1 MTSSMEKE
9 RELVHATYDKIA
21 EHFSETRY
29 SVWPNVSKFLHEV
42 ESGSIILDNG
52 CGNGKN
58 CNRNDCIFIGTDTC
72 QKFLEISG
80 EKSGIM
86 DTIAM
91 NSKMLSFRDNC
102 FDYVLSIAVI
112 HHIYLESDRVK
123 AIGEIARVLRSDGRA
138 LISVWS
144 KHKHYDYGDNIIPW
158 NNQKKGEIVDRYYHL
173 FKKDEIISL
182 VNKINGIR
190 IIDVSECYN
199 NYFLTIQKL

>member
-1 MTSSMEKE
+1 MTSSIEKE

-21 EHFSETRY
+21 EHFSETRF
-29 SVWPNVSKFLHEV
+29 SVWPNVSKFLRAV
-42 ESGSIILDNG
+42 ESGSLILDNG

-58 CNRNDCIFIGTDTC
+58 CNRGDCIFIGTDTC
-72 QKFLEISG
+72 KRFLEISG
-80 EKSGIM
+80 EKTEII

-91 NSKMLSFRDNC
+91 NSKMLSFRDNS

-123 AIGEIARVLRSDGRA
+123 AIGEIGRVLRTGGKA

-173 FKKDEIISL
+173 FKKDDIVSL
-182 VNKINGIR
+182 VNKINGIK
-190 IIDVSECYN
+190 IIDISECYN
-199 NYFLTIQKL
+199 NYFVTIQKL

>member
-1 MTSSMEKE
+1 MTSSSEKE
-9 RELVHATYDKIA
+9 RRLVHATYDKIA

-29 SVWPNVSKFLHEV
+29 SVWPNVSKFLQAV
-42 ESGSIILDNG
+42 ESCSLILDNG

-58 CNRNDCIFIGTDTC
+58 CNRGDCIFIGTDTC
-72 QKFLEISG
+72 RRFLEISG
-80 EKSGIM
+80 EKPEII

-91 NSKMLSFRDNC
+91 NSKMLSFRDDS

-123 AIGEIARVLRSDGRA
+123 AIREIARVLRTGGKA

-173 FKKDEIISL
+173 FKKDDIVSL
-182 VNKINGIR
+182 VNKISGIK

-199 NYFLTIQKL
+199 NYFITIQKL

>member
-1 MTSSMEKE
+1 MTSSSDKE
-9 RELVHATYDKIA
+9 RRLVHATYDKIA

-29 SVWPNVSKFLHEV
+29 SVWPNVSKFLQAV
-42 ESGSIILDNG
+42 ESGSLILDNG

-58 CNRNDCIFIGTDTC
+58 CNRNDCVFVGTDTC
-72 QKFLEISG
+72 KRFLEISG
-80 EKSGIM
+80 EKTEII

-91 NSKMLSFRDNC
+91 NSKMLSFRDDS

-123 AIGEIARVLRSDGRA
+123 AIGEIARVLRSGGKA

-173 FKKDEIISL
+173 FKKDDIVSL
-182 VNKINGIR
+182 FNKISGIQ
-190 IIDVSECYN
+190 IIDISECYN
-199 NYFLTIQKL
+199 NYFVTIQKL

>member
-1 MTSSMEKE
+1 MCSTERE

-21 EHFSETRY
+21 EHFSETRF
-29 SVWPNVSKFLHEV
+29 SVWPNVSKFLREV

-58 CNRNDCIFIGTDTC
+58 CNRNDCVFVGTDTC
-72 QKFLEISG
+72 KRFLEISG
-80 EKSGIM
+80 EKSEII

-91 NSKMLSFRDNC
+91 NSKMLSFRDDS
-102 FDYVLSIAVI
+102 FDYVLCIAVI

-123 AIGEIARVLRSDGRA
+123 AIGEIARVLRTGGKA

-173 FKKDEIISL
+173 FKKDDIVSL
-182 VNKINGIR
+182 FNKISGIK

-199 NYFLTIQKL
+199 NYFITIQKL

>member
-1 MTSSMEKE
+1 MTSSIEKE

-29 SVWPNVSKFLHEV
+29 SVWPNVSKFLREV
-42 ESGSIILDNG
+42 ESGSLILDSG

-72 QKFLEISG
+72 QRFLEISG
-80 EKSGIM
+80 EKRDII

-91 NSKMLSFRDNC
+91 NSKMLSFRDNS

-123 AIGEIARVLRSDGRA
+123 AIGEIARVLRTGGKA

-173 FKKDEIISL
+173 FKKDDIISL
-182 VNKINGIR
+182 VNKVNGIR
-190 IIDVSECYN
+190 IIDISECYN
-199 NYFLTIQKL
+199 NYFITIQKL